1 MPFVPRETLG
11 GIRRW
16 CSPSRPLEAL
26 LLSSLPLPLP
36 LLALLVLPPSSGWPC
51 CCCCFLSLARF
62 LAPFGMAE
70 RDFDSKGGGAER
82 KRSEGPAMGGG
93 RDGEEL

>member
-16 CSPSRPLEAL
+16 WWSPSRPLEAL

-36 LLALLVLPPSSGWPC
+36 LLVLPPSSGWPC
-51 CCCCFLSLARF
+51 CCCFFSLARF

-82 KRSEGPAMGGG
+82 KRSEGQAMGGG